1 MSNLPPVAPPPFPRR
16 LVLGTAALTFA
27 FFVFASPGRLDT
39 IDAMPRAE
47 VAANLVTLGRPEITD
62 PRLFNHP
69 VVRNN
74 GEWYYSPYSAPPSLF
89 GAATVAMGRAAFGAS
104 PSLDLLYFLLA
115 TPAIASAGMLLL
127 LDTCRRLGAQAPRA
141 LATCLVTAGA
151 TLLLPYGGSAF
162 DQAQH
167 AAVAMGAVWA
177 TVRALQSPGG
187 AAWVVPGLFV
197 GLGMAYREVHG
208 IWVVGPVAAVAS
220 ALAGR
225 ARLAALARIG
235 AGLLPGVALVLF
247 WNLWRTGSPLP
258 SGVSDSGHPLIG
270 NPLVGLLGLTVSPG
284 KGLIWYSPPVLLGLL
299 GLQGLLR
306 HHRAAAFAI
315 IGLALSHTALYAW
328 FTFFGGD
335 WCWGPRYMLVPA
347 VVLMAAAPWCAL
359 PSYAQRGVV
368 ALGLVVQLLAL
379 GRDYAFYIF
388 DARLPPNFQY
398 EHPDVYFTGS
408 ALLARPAEVLQVFVG
423 GLPPEVGRFTSGFDA
438 EVVTGANM
446 YGGLSE
452 IGTDWMKSY
461 AVFWLPTPWW
471 AWMPLV
477 PKPLQPYPPG
487 VMLGLVGALAVGGA
501 LLIKRDLE
509 GRGEGRGEE
518 RRD

>member
-1 MSNLPPVAPPPFPRR
+1 MSNLSPVALPAFSRR
-16 LVLGTAALTFA
+16 LVLGTAAMTFA

-62 PRLFNHP
+62 PRLFNHS

-74 GEWYYSPYSAPPSLF
+74 GEWYYRPYSAPPSLF
-89 GAATVAMGRAAFGAS
+89 GAVTIAMGRAAFGAS
-104 PSLDLLYFLLA
+104 PSLDMLYFLLA

-127 LDTCRRLGAQAPRA
+127 LDTCRRLGVPAPRA

-151 TLLLPYGGSAF
+151 TLLLPYGGSGF

-208 IWVVGPVAAVAS
+208 IWILGPMAAAAS
-220 ALAGR
+220 ALSGR
-225 ARLAALARIG
+225 TRLAALARIG

-247 WNLWRTGSPLP
+247 WNLWRTGSVLT
-258 SGVSDSGHPLIG
+258 SDVSDSEQQLFG
-270 NPLVGLLGLTVSPG
+270 NPLVGLLGLTLSPG
-284 KGLIWYSPPVLLGLL
+284 KGLLWYSPPVLLGLF
-299 GLQGLLR
+299 GLRGLFR
-306 HHRAAAFAI
+306 QHRAAALAI
-315 IGLALSHTALYAW
+315 IGLALSHTALYAC

-359 PSYAQRGVV
+359 PSYARRGVI

-388 DARLPPNFQY
+388 DHRLPSNFQF
-398 EHPDVYFTGS
+398 EHPEVYFTDS
-408 ALLARPAEVLQVFVG
+408 ALLARPAEVVDVFLG
-423 GLPPEVGRFTSGFDA
+423 GLPVEVRQFG
-438 EVVTGANM
+438 VTADPADVTNANG
-446 YGGLSE
+446 YAVPSV
-452 IGTDWMKSY
+452 GTDWMRPY

-487 VMLGLVGALAVGGA
+487 VMLGLIGALAVGGA
-501 LLIKRDLE
+501 LLIKRE
-509 GRGEGRGEE
+509 STSS
-518 RRD
+518 